1 MLADPLSLSG
11 APFLVQ
17 KEGTQVLRMRKS
29 LMMRRRSLS
38 RREEMFGWFKPERR
52 ERRRKVRQDRKH
64 LEERARRFLKRYL
77 EADDTRKPQFY
88 RAVEEISRHSRA
100 LPERILEQWWWQEGS
115 RPLIVRDSWEI
126 SKNAPLP

>member
-38 RREEMFGWFKPERR
+38 RREEMFAGLNLSGANAEGKLGKIASIL
-52 ERRRKVRQDRKH
+52 RKGRGD
-64 LEERARRFLKRYL
+64 F
-77 EADDTRKPQFY
+77 
-88 RAVEEISRHSRA
+88 
-100 LPERILEQWWWQEGS
+100 
-115 RPLIVRDSWEI
+115 
-126 SKNAPLP
+126 